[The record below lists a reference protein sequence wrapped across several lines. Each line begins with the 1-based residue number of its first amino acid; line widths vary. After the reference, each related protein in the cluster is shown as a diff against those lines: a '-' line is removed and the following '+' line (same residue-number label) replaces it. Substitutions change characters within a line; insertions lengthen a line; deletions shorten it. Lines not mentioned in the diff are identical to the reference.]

1 MFGINKLSLKN
12 SFRLL
17 LIVVAIVMT
26 TVCILNHIKYTTI
39 NNDTYDVRNRL
50 FAIYD
55 KYDVV
60 TDARQKTFE
69 SLNAFNTNGN
79 QIHLNDYERNKE
91 ELKTAINALVE
102 NKDSFGIDK
111 HIDEMLDLINY
122 IDSKLIPNASNPAV
136 FKKNFEMLIS
146 KRVGVAKTHAE
157 IIKKIDNQLMLDL
170 QDIIDH
176 SSSTPN
182 IILSIVAFVFF
193 AFVLNQISSIVGVA
207 SKKLENVSTMVA
219 NGDLRVDLKERK
231 ESNEF
236 ATLNNNVK
244 LMVQNLRELITEIS
258 NSASTLSN
266 STTNL
271 KEANLSINEASDDVL
286 TQVLSVGAAAEQ
298 MVSVSEEI
306 SQNCSHAATNS
317 QETKD
322 IAFEG
327 MNVLRSTVDS
337 IREQSRKTQED
348 AKLILKLGEQTQK
361 IDGILSTIQDIAN
374 QTNLLALNAAIE
386 AARAGEHGRGFAVV
400 ADEVR
405 ALASRTGESTKEI
418 SEMITTVQTDVR
430 SANESITETVV
441 QMDQVAQ
448 YAEKLQETLEVIAE
462 KINNVNS
469 QITQIATATEE
480 QTATSSEMSKNI
492 QKITEQ
498 SQKMN
503 EKSKS
508 TLNATADIEDLSMQ
522 MLNNVDKF
530 TL

>member
-1 MFGINKLSLKN
+1 
-12 SFRLL
+12 
-17 LIVVAIVMT
+17 
-26 TVCILNHIKYTTI
+26 
-39 NNDTYDVRNRL
+39 
-50 FAIYD
+50 
-55 KYDVV
+55 
-60 TDARQKTFE
+60 
-69 SLNAFNTNGN
+69 
-79 QIHLNDYERNKE
+79 
-91 ELKTAINALVE
+91 
-102 NKDSFGIDK
+102 
-111 HIDEMLDLINY
+111 
-122 IDSKLIPNASNPAV
+122 
-136 FKKNFEMLIS
+136 
-146 KRVGVAKTHAE
+146 
-157 IIKKIDNQLMLDL
+157 
-170 QDIIDH
+170 
-176 SSSTPN
+176 
-182 IILSIVAFVFF
+182 
-193 AFVLNQISSIVGVA
+193 
-207 SKKLENVSTMVA
+207 
-219 NGDLRVDLKERK
+219 
-231 ESNEF
+231 
-236 ATLNNNVK
+236 
-244 LMVQNLRELITEIS
+244 
-258 NSASTLSN
+258 
-266 STTNL
+266 
-271 KEANLSINEASDDVL
+271 
-286 TQVLSVGAAAEQ
+286 
-298 MVSVSEEI
+298 
-306 SQNCSHAATNS
+306 
-317 QETKD
+317 
-322 IAFEG
+322 